1 MKTFI
6 RRLSVVLFCSA
17 ALAASAQTPAG
28 QTPSSQTQTTA
39 PAAVPNAGAQAQIAA
54 AAQVAIQ
61 VDLAKPLGAYK
72 PIGDWFG
79 YDESNYTTMKYG
91 RQLLR
96 ELHDL
101 SPVPVTIRAHHLF
114 TSGDGVARLKWSSS
128 NVFMLDANG
137 KPVYDFTV
145 LDGIFD
151 AYHAAGV
158 RPMVEL
164 GFMPEALATGAGPY
178 YVPYPKTLDG
188 AVQSPPKDY
197 AMWGDLV
204 RRFTE
209 HMVERYGRDE
219 VATWTFEVWNEPDIS
234 YWKGTPAD
242 YFKLYDYSVAGV
254 RKALPGAMVG
264 GPAVTGPGSMR
275 ANSFLQKFFDHC
287 ANDKNAETGEA
298 IPLDFVSFHPKG
310 SPRWIAAGAGE
321 AGHVRMG
328 ISNELNA
335 AANGFRIVAA
345 SAKYHDLPIILSEAD
360 PEGCAA
366 CSAKENP
373 ANGYRNG
380 LMYPAYTA
388 VAMKALADLAAQS
401 KVNLVGMVT
410 WSFEFEDK
418 GYFEGFRTLATN
430 GVDKPELNI
439 FRMAGM
445 FSGDRVATTSSAQ
458 VPVEEIVKAGVR
470 GKADVDAFAT
480 KSAHEAA
487 VMIWNYHDDDL
498 HAGDAEVTVQIA
510 GIPAG
515 VHRVLLEHFRID
527 ETHSNAYTA
536 WKAVGE
542 PQSPTQEQYA
552 KLKEAGQL
560 ELLGSPEWVEVSGG
574 AVTIATQL
582 PRQATSLL
590 HLEW

>member
-1 MKTFI
+1 ML
-6 RRLSVVLFCSA
+6 RLLRFAFALLLVSAMSVV
-17 ALAASAQTPAG
+17 AQTPV
-28 QTPSSQTQTTA
+28 
-39 PAAVPNAGAQAQIAA
+39 AAQNAA
-54 AAQVAIQ
+54 AAPTQVAAPAEVAIR
-61 VDLAKPLGAYK
+61 VELAKSLGAYK

-91 RQLLR
+91 RQLLG

-101 SPVPVTIRAHHLF
+101 APVPATIRAHHLF
-114 TSGDGVARLKWSSS
+114 TSGDGVAKLKWSSS
-128 NVFMLDANG
+128 NVFTLDANG
-137 KPVYDFTV
+137 KPVYDFTI
-145 LDGIFD
+145 LDQIFD
-151 AYHAAGV
+151 AYHDAGV

-188 AVQSPPKDY
+188 SVQSPPKDY
-197 AMWGDLV
+197 AMWGELV

-219 VATWTFEVWNEPDIS
+219 VATWYFEVWNEPDIG
-234 YWKGTPAD
+234 YWKGTPAE

-254 RKALPGAMVG
+254 RKALPNAMVG
-264 GPAVTGPGSMR
+264 GPAVTGPGSTR
-275 ANSFLQKFFDHC
+275 AQSFLKDFFNHC
-287 ANDKNAETGEA
+287 EHDKNAWTGEA

-310 SPRWIAAGAGE
+310 SPRWIAGGPGE

-328 ISNELNA
+328 LGNELNA
-335 AANGFRIVAA
+335 AASGFRVVAA
-345 SAKYHDLPIILSEAD
+345 SAKYHNLPIILSEAD

-373 ANGYRNG
+373 ANAYRNG
-380 LMYPAYTA
+380 PVYPAYTA

-410 WSFEFEDK
+410 WAFEFEDK

-430 GVDKPELNI
+430 GVDKPVLSI

-445 FSGDRVATTSSAQ
+445 FAGDRVATTSSAEI
-458 VPVEEIVKAGVR
+458 PAEEIVRAGVR
-470 GKADVDAFAT
+470 GQADVDAFAT

-487 VMIWNYHDDDL
+487 VMIWNYHDDDVP
-498 HAGDAEVTVQIA
+498 AADAEVTVKIA

-515 VHRVLLEHFRID
+515 VRRVRLEDFRID

-536 WKAVGE
+536 WKAMGE
-542 PQSPTQEQYA
+542 PQEPTPEQYA
-552 KLKEAGQL
+552 RLKEAGQL
-560 ELLGSPEWVEVSGG
+560 ELLGSPEWLEVSDG